1 MRIDRDNFSS
11 TYDKYKNTVYS
22 VIFNY
27 VRNRDDAM
35 DLMQEVF
42 IKLLGSSM
50 EFDSEEHVKAWLIRV
65 SSNLCKNHLR
75 DQNHY
80 SDEEVPEQPYYDT
93 YNEGDSL
100 LEYVLKLPEKY
111 RVPLHLFYYE
121 DFSTRQIAETLNIP
135 EATVRIH
142 LKRGREKLKK
152 LLKDVD
158 LHE

>member
-50 EFDSEEHVKAWLIRV
+50 GFDSEEHVKAWLIRV

-111 RVPLHLFYYE
+111 RVPIHLFYYE
-121 DFSTRQIAETLNIP
+121 DCSVKEIAKRLDLTVMNVKTRLS
-135 EATVRIH
+135 
-142 LKRGREKLKK
+142 RGRK
-152 LLKDVD
+152 LLGEILKGAYR
-158 LHE
+158 L